1 MAAAIPTSIRVRS
14 LNFSKDKDNA
24 NIDDR
29 LLYFFSFTIT
39 FSHYNIEGYEF
50 DVGIHY
56 IGEVGQGRLNRTLI
70 EQISDGQIEWKKM
83 EDAYDIGK
91 KRFFVHFIRSIHI
104 IKFLISRM

>member
-1 MAAAIPTSIRVRS
+1 MI
-14 LNFSKDKDNA
+14 FYD
-24 NIDDR
+24 
-29 LLYFFSFTIT
+29 F
-39 FSHYNIEGYEF
+39 HYNIEGYEF

-91 KRFFVHFIRSIHI
+91 KLFVYLIR
-104 IKFLISRM
+104 

>member
-1 MAAAIPTSIRVRS
+1 MFI
-14 LNFSKDKDNA
+14 FYD
-24 NIDDR
+24 
-29 LLYFFSFTIT
+29 
-39 FSHYNIEGYEF
+39 SHSNIEGYEF

-91 KRFFVHFIRSIHI
+91 KFLVCLIR
-104 IKFLISRM
+104 

>member
-14 LNFSKDKDNA
+14 YNFSKDKDKML
-24 NIDDR
+24 IDDR
-29 LLYFFSFTIT
+29 LLYFSFSLTIT

-83 EDAYDIGK
+83 EDAYDIG
-91 KRFFVHFIRSIHI
+91 
-104 IKFLISRM
+104 

>member
-1 MAAAIPTSIRVRS
+1 MVAAIHTSIRVRS
-14 LNFSKDKDNA
+14 LNFSKDKDNEI
-24 NIDDR
+24 IDDR
-29 LLYFFSFTIT
+29 LLYFSFSLTIT

-83 EDAYDIGK
+83 EDAYDIG
-91 KRFFVHFIRSIHI
+91 
-104 IKFLISRM
+104 

>member
-1 MAAAIPTSIRVRS
+1 MRECYIV
-14 LNFSKDKDNA
+14 
-24 NIDDR
+24 
-29 LLYFFSFTIT
+29 YFYD
-39 FSHYNIEGYEF
+39 SHYIIEGYEF

-91 KRFFVHFIRSIHI
+91 KLFVYLVR
-104 IKFLISRM
+104 

>member
-1 MAAAIPTSIRVRS
+1 MRECYIV
-14 LNFSKDKDNA
+14 
-24 NIDDR
+24 
-29 LLYFFSFTIT
+29 YFYD
-39 FSHYNIEGYEF
+39 SHYIIEGYEF

-91 KRFFVHFIRSIHI
+91 KLLVYLIR
-104 IKFLISRM
+104 